1 MRLKKNTIFMKNKVK
16 QLLAISLIFF
26 YGNLLAKENVSY
38 PGMSNT
44 VQNKIAAACSPSTS
58 QTDLDVNNVRTTILG
73 GGDMWWDLVDAQY
86 EIPKGSYKNS
96 VWVSKFF
103 NLSFSASK
111 K

>member
-16 QLLAISLIFF
+16 QLLAISLIFL

-58 QTDLDVNNVRTTILG
+58 QTDLDVNNVRATMLG
-73 GGDMWWDLVDAQY
+73 GGDM
-86 EIPKGSYKNS
+86 
-96 VWVSKFF
+96 
-103 NLSFSASK
+103 
-111 K
+111 